1 MAYDLSGGYS
11 VLPKV
16 VARQCQSD
24 NNFRCQPGA
33 RKCSPSSRPEPHRSP
48 APPTRCA
55 RSPSSLRNPPSRAS
69 CRALVT
75 RPISSWVRPRTT
87 RPTLVGRAQFPD
99 DPTTSGFNVEVGLL
113 AEPICGIKID
123 FIFAPWSECWTAKP
137 ESVYFDQATEYVGES
152 LYKGYVHGCTAYT
165 HTKGERNWSLE
176 FTHSILAGLKTGGI
190 ITRLVRHCPHQQ
202 ASAHAVVHCPFC
214 DVWSG
219 IDGRSCIPRRT
230 GRRWQPGRLAD
241 DVQLHRHQARRRAGL
256 GAHSW
261 DLRLQQELLRRR
273 RAAVHWGARA
283 HVQKGQTPHVD
294 ATHTAWRAHGS
305 PKRSLW
311 PFLWADELHYAL
323 GRRQRHCQSTRC
335 LTARSTRSTFMP
347 IRLALPVLA
356 SAWLGTTQSDVRAC
370 PTPHS

>member
-1 MAYDLSGGYS
+1 MFAFL
-11 VLPKV
+11 
-16 VARQCQSD
+16 AA
-24 NNFRCQPGA
+24 GA
-33 RKCSPSSRPEPHRSP
+33 PSFASTPHAMCPEPKLGAQPPVAGVMPGFGHKAHILLGA
-48 APPTRCA
+48 APDY
-55 RSPSSLRNPPSRAS
+55 PPYTGWAGT
-69 CRALVT
+69 V
-75 RPISSWVRPRTT
+75 
-87 RPTLVGRAQFPD
+87 PD

-113 AEPICGIKID
+113 AEPICGVKID

-219 IDGRSCIPRRT
+219 TDGRSCIPRRT

-273 RAAVHWGARA
+273 RAAVHRGARA
-283 HVQKGQTPHVD
+283 HVQKGETPHVG

-311 PFLWADELHYAL
+311 PFC
-323 GRRQRHCQSTRC
+323 GPR
-335 LTARSTRSTFMP
+335 
-347 IRLALPVLA
+347 
-356 SAWLGTTQSDVRAC
+356 
-370 PTPHS
+370 